1 MTPTE
6 SDLGRQHLALLMAS
20 WGLVADFCFADL
32 LLLVPDDFSIT
43 VVNRP
48 MGSAVADSPIAE
60 PTAFRVIGQIRPT
73 TSQTLY
79 QDDLVG
85 RVVRTSERP
94 QFGDA
99 WRTGVTTEGQVFALD
114 GPAGTRID
122 VVPVRCRVEG
132 ELRTIAL
139 LSREVPIEAARRLGR
154 LERVYLEIF
163 SRLAAMIANG
173 SFPFPEDDNDS
184 GDAPRVGDGVVVLDA
199 DQLISYASPNAVS
212 ALHRLGHS
220 VNLEGRRLRDLVAG
234 AHAESAMRLR
244 RPVISE
250 VAEVDRAREQRV
262 IVLFRTIP
270 LLVLTDGGSQAVGA
284 VVLLRDVSDLRRRDQ
299 LLATKDASIRE
310 VHHRVKNNLQTISSL
325 LRLQGRRLE
334 SPEAKLAIEESVR
347 RIRSIALV
355 HETLSRDVRDA
366 VPFDDI
372 VRPLVRMVEEGL
384 ASPERP
390 LHFVLDGTIG
400 DLPPETATPL
410 AVVLTELL
418 QNAVEHAY
426 PAPSAPQPPNAVV
439 KPGEIRIRLSNDADG
454 LDVEVRDDGV
464 GLPDGF
470 SLATSSSLG
479 LSIVRTLVTTELG
492 GAIVFRND
500 DGTVVSLR
508 IPRVADPRAR

>member
-1 MTPTE
+1 MSSATSG
-6 SDLGRQHLALLMAS
+6 SDREHLALLMAS
-20 WGLVADFCFADL
+20 WGLVADFCFGDL
-32 LLLVPDDFSIT
+32 LLLVPDD
-43 VVNRP
+43 
-48 MGSAVADSPIAE
+48 VASGQPI
-60 PTAFRVIGQIRPT
+60 AFRVVGQIRPT

-79 QDDLVG
+79 QEDLVG
-85 RVVRTSERP
+85 RVVRVAERP

-99 WRTGVTTEGQVFALD
+99 WRMGASIDGQAFALD
-114 GPAGTRID
+114 SASGARID
-122 VVPVRCRVEG
+122 VVPVRRRVGE
-132 ELRTIAL
+132 ELRTVAL
-139 LSREVPIEAARRLGR
+139 LSREVPLETARRLGR

-163 SRLAAMIANG
+163 ARLAAMIATG
-173 SFPFPEDDNDS
+173 SFPFPEDDNDP

-199 DQLISYASPNAVS
+199 EQLISYASPNAVS

-250 VAEVDRAREQRV
+250 VAEIDRARDQRV
-262 IVLFRTIP
+262 IVFFRTIP
-270 LLVLTDGGSQAVGA
+270 LLVLADEVTTAVGA

-390 LHFVLDGTIG
+390 LRFILDGSIG

-426 PAPSAPQPPNAVV
+426 PSPTGPLPANAPV
-439 KPGEIRIRLSNDADG
+439 KPGEIRIKLSNDAHG

-464 GLPDGF
+464 GLPPGF
-470 SLATSSSLG
+470 SLAASSSLG

-492 GAIVFRND
+492 GVISFRND
-500 DGTVVSLR
+500 HGTVVSLR
-508 IPRVADPRAR
+508 IPRDADPRAR

>member
-1 MTPTE
+1 VIDGE
-6 SDLGRQHLALLMAS
+6 VVSDRQHLALLTAS
-20 WGLVADFCFADL
+20 WGLVADFCFGDL
-32 LLLVPDDFSIT
+32 LLVTPIDGRNSVDPDTF
-43 VVNRP
+43 VV
-48 MGSAVADSPIAE
+48 V
-60 PTAFRVIGQIRPT
+60 GQIRPT

-79 QDDLVG
+79 EEDLLG
-85 RVVRTSERP
+85 HRVIDSDRP

-99 WRTGVTTEGQVFALD
+99 WRSGTATHGQSFVLRGLTGA
-114 GPAGTRID
+114 RID
-122 VVPVRCRVEG
+122 VVPVRRRDG
-132 ELRTIAL
+132 DRLRTIAL
-139 LSREVPIEAARRLGR
+139 LSRETPLDGARRLGR

-163 SRLAAMIANG
+163 DRLAEMISAG
-173 SFPFPEDDNDS
+173 SFPFSSDDNDH
-184 GDAPRVGDGVVVLDA
+184 GDVPRVGDGVLVLGPDH
-199 DQLISYASPNAVS
+199 LITYASPNAVS
-212 ALHRLGHS
+212 AMHRLGHS
-220 VNLEGRRLRDLVAG
+220 VNLEGRRLRDLVTD
-234 AHAESAMRLR
+234 AHADAAMRLH

-250 VAEVDRAREQRV
+250 VAAVDRAREQRAIV
-262 IVLFRTIP
+262 IFRTIP
-270 LLVLTDGGSQAVGA
+270 LLAATTVAEDGPAKTDAVGA
-284 VVLLRDVSDLRRRDQ
+284 VVLVRDVSDLRRRDQ
-299 LLATKDASIRE
+299 LIATKDASIRE

-334 SPEAKLAIEESVR
+334 SAEAKEAIEESVR

-372 VRPLVRMVEEGL
+372 VRPLMRMVEEGL

-390 LHFVLDGTIG
+390 LRFVLDGTIG

-426 PAPSAPQPPNAVV
+426 PQNAQPVFPNTSPR
-439 KPGEIRIRLSNDADG
+439 PGEIRVHLANDPDG
-454 LDVEVRDDGV
+454 LTVEVSDDGV

-470 SLATSSSLG
+470 SLSLSTSLG

-492 GAIVFRND
+492 GVISFRSERGTIV
-500 DGTVVSLR
+500 TLK

>member
-1 MTPTE
+1 MTSLTE
-6 SDLGRQHLALLMAS
+6 SSLDRQHLALLTAS
-20 WGLVADFCFADL
+20 WGLVADFCFGDL
-32 LLLVPDDFSIT
+32 LLLVPDQPPGAPID
-43 VVNRP
+43 
-48 MGSAVADSPIAE
+48 ADVAFDAPQ
-60 PTAFRVIGQIRPT
+60 AFRVIGQIRPT

-79 QDDLVG
+79 QGDLVG
-85 RVVRTSERP
+85 RVVPVSERP

-99 WRTGVTTEGQVFALD
+99 WRTGVTTDGQVFSLD
-114 GPAGTRID
+114 AGAGARID
-122 VVPVRCRVEG
+122 VVPVRRRVNG
-132 ELRTIAL
+132 ALRTIAL
-139 LSREVPIEAARRLGR
+139 LSREVPLEAARRLGR

-163 SRLAAMIANG
+163 SRLSEMIASG
-173 SFPFPEDDNDS
+173 SFPFPDDDNDP

-234 AHAESAMRLR
+234 AHAESAMRLH

-250 VAEVDRAREQRV
+250 VAEIDRAGEHRV

-270 LLVLTDGGSQAVGA
+270 LLVPADGRTAAVGA

-390 LHFVLDGTIG
+390 LRFVLDGTIG

-426 PAPSAPQPPNAVV
+426 PAPTVPNPPNTIV
-439 KPGEIRIRLSNDADG
+439 KPGEIRIRLSNDATG

-464 GLPDGF
+464 GLPEGF
-470 SLATSSSLG
+470 LLATSSSLG

-492 GAIVFRND
+492 GVISFRND
-500 DGTVVSLR
+500 HGTVVSLR

>member
-1 MTPTE
+1 MNAMDDADRE
-6 SDLGRQHLALLMAS
+6 HLALLTAS
-20 WGLVADFCFADL
+20 WGLVADFCFGDL
-32 LLLVPDDFSIT
+32 LLLVP
-43 VVNRP
+43 
-48 MGSAVADSPIAE
+48 ADNG
-60 PTAFRVIGQIRPT
+60 FRVIGQIRPT

-85 RVVRTSERP
+85 RVVDIGERP
-94 QFGDA
+94 LFADA
-99 WRTGVTTEGQVFALD
+99 WRTATITPGQTFVLGGSSGA
-114 GPAGTRID
+114 RVD
-122 VVPVRCRVEG
+122 VVPVCRPG
-132 ELRTIAL
+132 SSAPIAL
-139 LSREVPIEAARRLGR
+139 LSREVALDAARRPGR

-163 SRLAAMIANG
+163 DRLSVMITQG
-173 SFPFPEDDNDS
+173 TFPFPQ
-184 GDAPRVGDGVVVLDA
+184 GDEGQGETPRVGDGVLVLDR
-199 DQLISYASPNAVS
+199 DHTITYGSPNAVS
-212 ALHRLGHS
+212 AMHRLGHT
-220 VNLEGRRLRDLVAG
+220 VNLEGRRLRDLVAE
-234 AHAESAMRLR
+234 AQADAAMRLK
-244 RPVISE
+244 RPVVSE
-250 VAEVDRAREQRV
+250 VAQLDPSRDQRA

-270 LLVLTDGGSQAVGA
+270 LLDANAAGGDAVGA

-299 LLATKDASIRE
+299 LLATKDAAIRE

-390 LHFVLDGTIG
+390 LRFVLDGAVG

-426 PAPSAPQPPNAVV
+426 PVSPTPPPPNTTI
-439 KPGEIRIRLSNDADG
+439 KPGEIRVKLSNDADA
-454 LDVEVRDDGV
+454 LSVEVRDDGV
-464 GLPDGF
+464 GLPEGF

-492 GAIVFRND
+492 GVISFRTD
-500 DGTVVSLR
+500 RGTVVTLR
-508 IPRVADPRAR
+508 IPHVADPRART